1 MTKTV
6 LCLTIN
12 FLFSGRKYKPI
23 DFSPFDRKLRNKSVR
38 ERF

>member
-6 LCLTIN
+6 LCLTISV
-12 FLFSGRKYKPI
+12 SGRKHKPI
-23 DFSPFDRKLRNKSVR
+23 DFSLFDRKLCNKSVR